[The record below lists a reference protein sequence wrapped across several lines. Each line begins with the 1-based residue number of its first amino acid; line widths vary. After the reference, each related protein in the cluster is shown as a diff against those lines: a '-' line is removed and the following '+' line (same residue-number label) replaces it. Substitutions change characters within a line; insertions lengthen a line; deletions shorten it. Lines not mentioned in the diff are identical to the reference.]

1 MKLISIRTISL
12 KAFSEWLKKE
22 IRSSGSV
29 AKKFF
34 FFPLNHTSS
43 PPFLP
48 PYRKTLKGVLIR
60 ERVIE
65 LCFKSFRY
73 EATLYILTR
82 RIRRVHECSRVKKVG
97 VGKRRKI
104 WRYGRGERGYKEIW
118 NGLRWS
124 AFINPCTRPERILCH
139 ETQEKGASPPFFPG
153 KEEMKRFVHRSIL
166 VKRIFPLGFLRGKHF
181 AFLNS
186 HCEKMVITT
195 FPNLL
200 CYIYIQSP
208 WIIIS
213 APL

>member
-48 PYRKTLKGVLIR
+48 PYRKTLERVLIR

-124 AFINPCTRPERILCH
+124 AFINPCTRPERILCVTRH
-139 ETQEKGASPPFFPG
+139 KRRAHLRHSFQEKKKWNVSCIVPYSWNEFFPSG
-153 KEEMKRFVHRSIL
+153 FWGESIS
-166 VKRIFPLGFLRGKHF
+166 HF
-181 AFLNS
+181 
-186 HCEKMVITT
+186 
-195 FPNLL
+195 
-200 CYIYIQSP
+200 
-208 WIIIS
+208 WIATARKWS
-213 APL
+213 